1 MSFSYDRN
9 GYNSRDRVR
18 CECRDARGSGSTITA
33 LRDRDRNK
41 LLCRGKEGRE
51 KKKRRSC
58 CIKDGETCTQ
68 CKTLPRN
75 LDQVD
80 LHKRQHVF
88 FILLML

>member
-18 CECRDARGSGSTITA
+18 CECRDARGNRSAITA

-41 LLCRGKEGRE
+41 LLWRGKEGRVE
-51 KKKRRSC
+51 VENKARRSS

-68 CKTLPRN
+68 CKTLPGN

-80 LHKRQHVF
+80 LDKRHF
-88 FILLML
+88 FLYY